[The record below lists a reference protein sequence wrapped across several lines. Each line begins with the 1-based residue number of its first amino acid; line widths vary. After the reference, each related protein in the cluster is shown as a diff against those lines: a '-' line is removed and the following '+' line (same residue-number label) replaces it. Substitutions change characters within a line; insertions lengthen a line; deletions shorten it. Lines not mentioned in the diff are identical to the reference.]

1 MNTPWFQKIT
11 LAVLKQW
18 LFLLAGL
25 MWSAVGVMLCWLACG
40 WLQATNRNTMLAM
53 GSIGLIL
60 ATMIYPFGFSALA
73 KRNIRRINRFPK
85 KRVCIF
91 AFQSWTSYPLVGF
104 MISLGVFLRTSQWIP
119 KPYLAAMYIGIGSS
133 LFLAS
138 LHYYGTLL
146 TQRQSEANPRRF

>member
-1 MNTPWFQKIT
+1 MNTSWIRKIT
-11 LAVLKQW
+11 LAVLKKW

-40 WLQATNRNTMLAM
+40 WLQATNRNTILAM

-60 ATMIYPFGFSALA
+60 ALTIYTFGFSVLA
-73 KRNIRRINRFPK
+73 NRNIQRIKRFPK
-85 KRVCIF
+85 ERVCIF
-91 AFQSWTSYPLVGF
+91 AFQSWTSYPMVAF
-104 MISLGVFLRTSQWIP
+104 MISLGIFLRTSPWVP
-119 KPYLAAMYIGIGSS
+119 KPYLAVLYLGIGGS

-146 TQRQSEANPRRF
+146 THWQKGVELSNG